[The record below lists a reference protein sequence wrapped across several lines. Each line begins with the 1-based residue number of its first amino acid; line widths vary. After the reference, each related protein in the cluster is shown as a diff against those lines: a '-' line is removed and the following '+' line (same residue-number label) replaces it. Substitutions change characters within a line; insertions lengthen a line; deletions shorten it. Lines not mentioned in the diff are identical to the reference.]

1 MSGHSALI
9 VFTRYP
15 QPGQAKTRLIP
26 ALGVEGAAELQR
38 RMTAVTVGRAWSY
51 CAATASAKL
60 TIAFEG
66 GDAALMKE
74 WLGPLDFVC
83 QGDGDLGQRL
93 RRAALRAFGAGAGRV
108 VIIGTDCPSL
118 TEEVLAAAF
127 TATHLHGIV
136 FGPAGDGG
144 YYLVALTHPSQVS
157 LFENIPWSTAEV
169 LSASCDAAQAMGQE
183 PALLATL
190 PDVDAPADLPA
201 AEAALHTAGT
211 VSVIIPAL
219 NEAANLARLLP
230 ALNAA
235 APHEIIIADGGS
247 SDETAAVTARFGAR
261 HVRTAKG
268 RGAQMNAAAAT
279 ATGELL
285 LFLHADTDPPE
296 AFPEIVRKTLMVP
309 GTGAA
314 AFGFRLREPFAGRS
328 LVEALVSLRCR
339 WSRLPYGDQGL
350 FLRRS
355 LFIASGG
362 YPEWP
367 ILEDVAFVRR
377 LRSIGCVRTTKEAA
391 STSSRRWQTCGVIRT
406 FLRHQLI
413 LTGYALGVSPERLAG
428 WR

>member
-26 ALGVEGAAELQR
+26 ALGAEGAAELQR
-38 RMTAVTVGRAWSY
+38 RMTAVTVGRAWSF
-51 CAATASAKL
+51 CATIASAKL

-66 GDAALMKE
+66 GDAARMRE
-74 WLGPLDFVC
+74 WLGPLDFVK

-93 RRAALRAFGAGAGRV
+93 RRAALRAFATGAGRV
-108 VIIGTDCPSL
+108 VIIGSDCPSL
-118 TEEVLAAAF
+118 TEEGLAVAF
-127 TATHLHGIV
+127 TATHRHGIV

-157 LFENIPWSTAEV
+157 LFENIPWSTAAV
-169 LSASCDAAQAMGQE
+169 LSASCDAARAMGHE

-190 PDVDAPADLPA
+190 PDVDEPADLPA
-201 AEAALHTAGT
+201 AEAALHAAGT

-247 SDETAAVTARFGAR
+247 TDETAAVAARFGAR

-279 ATGELL
+279 ATGEFL
-285 LFLHADTDPPE
+285 LFLHADTDPPA
-296 AFPEIVRKTLMVP
+296 AFPDIIRKTLMSP
-309 GTGAA
+309 GTAAGA
-314 AFGFRLREPFAGRS
+314 FTFRLREPFRGAGQIEKG
-328 LVEALVSLRCR
+328 VALRCR
-339 WSRLPYGDQGL
+339 IRSLPYGDQGL

-355 LFIASGG
+355 LFSALQGF
-362 YPEWP
+362 PEWP

-377 LRSIGCVRTTKEAA
+377 LRGHGRIVTTPEAA
-391 STSSRRWQTCGVIRT
+391 LTSSRRWQQRGVLCT

-413 LTGYALGVSPERLAG
+413 LAGYVFGISPQRLAG

>member
-15 QPGQAKTRLIP
+15 QPGRAKTRLIP
-26 ALGVEGAAELQR
+26 ALGAEGAAELQR
-38 RMTAVTVGRAWSY
+38 QMTRVTVGRAWSY
-51 CAATASAKL
+51 CATTPSAIL
-60 TIAFEG
+60 TIAYEG
-66 GDAALMKE
+66 GDAALMRQ
-74 WLGPLDFVC
+74 WLGPLDFVE

-93 RRAALRAFGAGAGRV
+93 RRAALRAFAAGAGRV

-118 TEEVLAAAF
+118 TEAGVVAAF
-127 TATHLHGIV
+127 TATHRHGIV

-144 YYLVALTHPSQVS
+144 YYLVALTHASQVS
-157 LFENIPWSTAEV
+157 LFDNIPWSTAAV
-169 LSASCDAAQAMGQE
+169 LAASCDAARAAGHE

-190 PDVDAPADLPA
+190 PDVDEPADLPA
-201 AEAALHTAGT
+201 AETALHAAET

-247 SDETAAVTARFGAR
+247 TDETAAVTARFGAR

-268 RGAQMNAAAAT
+268 RGAQMNAAAAI
-279 ATGELL
+279 ATGEFL
-285 LFLHADTDPPE
+285 LFLHADTDPPA
-296 AFPEIVRKTLMVP
+296 AFPDIIRKTLMIP
-309 GTGAA
+309 GTAAGA
-314 AFGFRLREPFAGRS
+314 FTFRLREPFRGGGLIEKGVA
-328 LVEALVSLRCR
+328 LRCLTR
-339 WSRLPYGDQGL
+339 SLPYGDQGL

-355 LFIASGG
+355 LFSALHGF
-362 YPEWP
+362 PEYP

-377 LRSIGCVRTTKEAA
+377 LRALGRIVTTPEAA
-391 STSSRRWQTCGVIRT
+391 LTSSRRWQQRGMLST

-413 LTGYALGVSPERLAG
+413 LAGYAFGISPQRLAG

>member
-1 MSGHSALI
+1 MSGHPALI

-15 QPGQAKTRLIP
+15 QPGRAKTRLIP
-26 ALGVEGAAELQR
+26 AVGAEGAAVLQR
-38 RMTAVTVGRAWSY
+38 RMTRVTVGRAWSW
-51 CAATASAKL
+51 CATTPSATL
-60 TIAFEG
+60 TIAYEG
-66 GDAALMKE
+66 GDAALMRE
-74 WLGPLDFVC
+74 WLGPLDFVT
-83 QGDGDLGQRL
+83 QGDGDLGPRL

-118 TEEVLAAAF
+118 TEEVLAAAIR
-127 TATHLHGIV
+127 ATHLHGIV

-157 LFENIPWSTAEV
+157 IFDNIPWSTAEV
-169 LSASCDAAQAMGQE
+169 LSASRDAARATGHE

-190 PDVDAPADLPA
+190 PDVDEPADLPA
-201 AEAALHTAGT
+201 AEAALHAAGT

-230 ALNAA
+230 ALEAA

-247 SDETAAVTARFGAR
+247 TDDTAAVTARFGAR

-279 ATGELL
+279 ATGEFL
-285 LFLHADTDPPE
+285 LFLHADTDPPD
-296 AFPEIVRKTLMVP
+296 AFPDIIGKTLLIP
-309 GTGAA
+309 GTSAA
-314 AFGFRLREPFAGRS
+314 AFGFRLREPFRGRS
-328 LVEALVSLRCR
+328 LVEAFVSLRCR

-350 FLRRS
+350 FLRRP

-367 ILEDVAFVRR
+367 ILEDVAFIRR
-377 LRSIGCVRTTKEAA
+377 LRGIGRVRTTKEAA
-391 STSSRRWQTCGVIRT
+391 FTSSRRWQTGGVIRT

>member
-15 QPGQAKTRLIP
+15 QAGRAKTRLIP
-26 ALGVEGAAELQR
+26 ALGPEGAAELQR
-38 RMTAVTVGRAWSY
+38 RMTRVTVGRAWSY
-51 CAATASAKL
+51 CATTPSSIL
-60 TIAFEG
+60 TIAYEG
-66 GDAALMKE
+66 GDAALMRQ
-74 WLGPLDFVC
+74 WLGPLVFVK
-83 QGDGDLGQRL
+83 QGEGDLGQRL
-93 RRAALRAFGAGAGRV
+93 RKAALRAFGAGAGRV

-118 TEEVLAAAF
+118 TEEGLAAAF
-127 TATHLHGIV
+127 TATHFHPIV
-136 FGPAGDGG
+136 FGPARDGG

-157 LFENIPWSTAEV
+157 LFDNIPWSTAAV
-169 LSASCDAAQAMGQE
+169 LSASCDAARASGHE

-190 PDVDAPADLPA
+190 PDVDEPADLPA
-201 AEAALHTAGT
+201 AEAALHAAGT
-211 VSVIIPAL
+211 VSVIIPAF
-219 NEAANLARLLP
+219 NEAANLARRLPSLL
-230 ALNAA
+230 ADG
-235 APHEIIIADGGS
+235 PHEIIIADGGS
-247 SDETAAVTARFGAR
+247 TDETAAVAARFGVR

-268 RGAQMNAAAAT
+268 RGVQMNAAAVT
-279 ATGELL
+279 ATGEFL

-314 AFGFRLREPFAGRS
+314 AFGFRLREPFTGRS
-328 LVEALVSLRCR
+328 LVEAFVSLRCR
-339 WSRLPYGDQGL
+339 WSCLPYGDQGL
-350 FLRRS
+350 FQRRR

-377 LRSIGCVRTTKEAA
+377 LRGIGRVRTTKEAA
-391 STSSRRWQTCGVIRT
+391 FTSSRRWQTCGVLRT

-413 LTGYALGVSPERLAG
+413 LTGYVLGVSPERLAG